1 MLSPKE
7 TQYEP
12 AQPDRDAVGLLG
24 VQGGKSSLRF
34 EAYKVAATLEQMLTL
49 GGTMEDSWWDYNHGL
64 VVVQGDV
71 EALRPRKRKRVS
83 QKYLKRAEVL
93 RHRVA
98 VADAVALALR
108 SKKDKTTASVQ
119 VGRAW
124 WLYICN
130 ATRGCVTERR
140 PLRTVRK
147 SSSHRRR
154 RRVKARLQA
163 P

>member
-1 MLSPKE
+1 MSRHSQIV
-7 TQYEP
+7 TQWDYS
-12 AQPDRDAVGLLG
+12 VSK
-24 VQGGKSSLRF
+24 GGKSSLRF

-119 VGRAW
+119 VGR
-124 WLYICN
+124 YICN

-140 PLRTVRK
+140 PLRTENPPLVGGGDVSK
-147 SSSHRRR
+147 
-154 RRVKARLQA
+154 RVLKRH
-163 P
+163 

>member
-1 MLSPKE
+1 MSPKE

-24 VQGGKSSLRF
+24 VQGGEVVVALRGVQSRGDPR
-34 EAYKVAATLEQMLTL
+34 A
-49 GGTMEDSWWDYNHGL
+49 EDFWWDYNHGL
-64 VVVQGDV
+64 LVVQGDV

-83 QKYLKRAEVL
+83 PEYLKRAEVL

-119 VGRAW
+119 VGR
-124 WLYICN
+124 YICN

-140 PLRTVRK
+140 PLRTENPPLVGGGDVSK
-147 SSSHRRR
+147 
-154 RRVKARLQA
+154 RVLKRH
-163 P
+163 